1 MGVTSTG
8 STTTNIG
15 HGTGA
20 KVAKNTPEKITK
32 NGHDKEN
39 VSASNGAV
47 KLGNEGDVAAS
58 IVTGD
63 TVEIGASLNVR
74 SYLN

>member
-15 HGTGA
+15 NEAGA
-20 KVAKNTPEKITK
+20 EVGNNTSEKATK

-47 KLGNEGDVAAS
+47 KPGNESDVTATT
-58 IVTGD
+58 VTAD

-74 SYLN
+74 Y

>member
-20 KVAKNTPEKITK
+20 EVAKNTPEKITK